1 MTTTELA
8 GVIVPTTTPFDA
20 HGDITFSAIAEQVDW
35 LFDVIDCCFL
45 DFSLTGTPRKLRA
58 INRITVNF
66 RVVFNYH
73 PNFLE
78 STSFAL

>member
-35 LFDVIDCCFL
+35 LFECGV
-45 DFSLTGTPRKLRA
+45 
-58 INRITVNF
+58 
-66 RVVFNYH
+66 
-73 PNFLE
+73 
-78 STSFAL
+78 